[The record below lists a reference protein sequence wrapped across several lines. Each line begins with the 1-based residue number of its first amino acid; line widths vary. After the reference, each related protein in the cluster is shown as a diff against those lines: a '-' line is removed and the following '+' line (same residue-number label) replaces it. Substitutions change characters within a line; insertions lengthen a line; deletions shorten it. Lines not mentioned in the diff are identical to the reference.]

1 MDARRFKRMILSA
14 CAAALAFSALGDAE
28 AENAVLRRRLR
39 EAESKV
45 RRYEKERELDEDAN
59 HEHDVYKFT
68 FCPPG
73 SDENVTIAVTTRVE
87 KVTRDMTKAI
97 PDWEKAESERMN
109 ARFRRDFEAGEADEE
124 AGRPAWMKYF
134 GSARERDAYLR
145 PLLGEICMAGWRV
158 EEFRAG
164 GAGRMK
170 FYLADIPSYNL
181 MVVALDCVGPDGKER
196 HVISAGVNPKNGFL
210 CIIGRWRMGNGR
222 SRSEKVSG

>member
-14 CAAALAFSALGDAE
+14 CAAALALSALGDAE

-45 RRYEKERELDEDAN
+45 RMYEKERELDEDAN

-73 SDENVTIAVTTRVE
+73 SDESVTIAVTTRVE

-97 PDWEKAESERMN
+97 PGWEKAESERMN
-109 ARFRRDFEAGEADEE
+109 ARFRRDFEVCEADEE
-124 AGRPAWMKYF
+124 TGRPAWIKYF
-134 GSARERDAYLR
+134 ASAKERDDYLR

-164 GAGRMK
+164 GEGKMK
-170 FYLADIPSYNL
+170 FYLADTPSYIL
-181 MVVALDCVGPDGKER
+181 MVVALDCVGPDGRVR
-196 HVISAGVNPKNGFL
+196 HIISTGVNPKNGFL
-210 CIIGRWRMGNGR
+210 CIIGRWRMGNGK
-222 SRSEKVSG
+222 SRPEKVSG